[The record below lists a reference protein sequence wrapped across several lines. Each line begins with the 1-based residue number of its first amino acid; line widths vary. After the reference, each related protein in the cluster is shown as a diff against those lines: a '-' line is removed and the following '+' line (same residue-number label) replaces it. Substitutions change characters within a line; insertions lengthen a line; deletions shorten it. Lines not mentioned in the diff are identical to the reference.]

1 MKIAFVT
8 DDGIAISSH
17 FGRAGKY
24 LVVNTDNGKEIGRE
38 LKNKL
43 GHQHFSQGES
53 HHEHGSGQH
62 GFDPASQSRH
72 AGMLEPIMDCEVV
85 ICGGMGQGAYASI
98 VATGK
103 KVMMVNDLSINEALD
118 AFLKNEL
125 RSSENL
131 VH

>member
-8 DDGIAISSH
+8 DDGTAISSH

-24 LVVNTDNGKEIGRE
+24 MVVRLIMGKKSIVN
-38 LKNKL
+38 LKDKL
-43 GHQHFSQGES
+43 GYQHFSHGQG
-53 HHEHGSGQH
+53 HHDHGPGQH

-98 VATGK
+98 VSTGK
-103 KVMMVNDLSINEALD
+103 KVMMVNHLSINEALD
-118 AFLKNEL
+118 AF
-125 RSSENL
+125 
-131 VH
+131 